1 MGPSREDQTVRL
13 KIPARA
19 EYIGLARLALA
30 AVCRLTS
37 LSPSDVA
44 DLKLAVSE
52 AANDLLGPQ
61 ASPDPSVPPG
71 SLRFELELEP
81 ARLTLRMEA
90 GQPRSE
96 ATDERELSQAI
107 IEATVDEWEYEACA
121 TRLVKYL

>member
-37 LSPSDVA
+37 LSPGDVA

-61 ASPDPSVPPG
+61 ASRDPSVPAR

-107 IEATVDEWEYEACA
+107 IEATVDEWEYEACT